1 MLPGLPPPL
10 QAIKNWMMRRH
21 GNEAVGFL
29 AVFSFAIQAYRDL
42 PTVIGDDRAQPVFST
57 NQPQVTPSK
66 SLLYFVHYL
75 EWLPISFPNR
85 TLPLN
90 LGITLAT
97 IWIAAAAAAAA
108 LCFSLSSHH
117 VTIYLWFNKLSLGLH
132 RLQSNHKITLFPR
145 ENLPCE
151 VQYSLIHVHW
161 CLAMQDHPRPVVYS
175 RE

>member
-1 MLPGLPPPL
+1 MTSNLCASLMFETSTHRLMRQKKASNVFFHLRAPPPFVCLPWVDTVSFTWWMLPGLPPPL

-117 VTIYLWFNKLSLGLH
+117 VQTDTGS
-132 RLQSNHKITLFPR
+132 
-145 ENLPCE
+145 C
-151 VQYSLIHVHW
+151 
-161 CLAMQDHPRPVVYS
+161 
-175 RE
+175 